1 MLPLSVRNVTYLTYL
16 MLVYRLPCC
25 WRCCSQPPRPMS
37 CLMTSCSCQKVCFL
51 CNVCICYPSFLPLLL
66 GCRVTESR
74 MSNTECCEVDAVT
87 IMQGTLCTMDLVRES
102 CLTST
107 AWYAFSHACLAL
119 LISYCL
125 SGLLVLHFWL
135 FYLLISCV
143 ISFSAS
149 ILSAT
154 TRPYRGTHPAG
165 LRL

>member
-1 MLPLSVRNVTYLTYL
+1 MQCPSVHVSLTHL

-51 CNVCICYPSFLPLLL
+51 CGVCICYPSFLPLLL

-74 MSNTECCEVDAVT
+74 MCITECREVDAVT

-107 AWYAFSHACLAL
+107 AWYAFSHACPAL
-119 LISYCL
+119 FIVYCL
-125 SGLLVLHFWL
+125 LLDSLCIFDYFTYSSAVSSHF
-135 FYLLISCV
+135 LLASC
-143 ISFSAS
+143 
-149 ILSAT
+149 
-154 TRPYRGTHPAG
+154 
-165 LRL
+165 RLQPDHTMGHTQQG